1 MAYRHTTGDRDSLS
15 GLMQALGQLD
25 FLLTCSTFALID
37 TLIVASSEGCA
48 HLTCMCYNILCR
60 MLTQSACAD
69 YSYLRDSLSEGLIGQ
84 IDIDMALMRVLT
96 QRFQL
101 GMFDPPEQQ
110 PWSTIPIEV
119 VGSQRHLE
127 AAIEAVRKGD
137 SPCCATPRLH

>member
-1 MAYRHTTGDRDSLS
+1 
-15 GLMQALGQLD
+15 
-25 FLLTCSTFALID
+25 
-37 TLIVASSEGCA
+37 
-48 HLTCMCYNILCR
+48 

-69 YSYLRDSLSEGLIGQ
+69 YSYLRDSLNEGLREQ

-110 PWSTIPIEV
+110 PWSTIPMEV

-127 AAIEAVRKGD
+127 GAIEAVRKGD
-137 SPCCATPRLH
+137 SPCYATLQLH